1 MRLLLGRIT
10 AKNKYDAIVVGS
22 GPNGLA
28 ASIAIAQTG
37 RTVLL
42 IEQKETMGGGVRT
55 AELTLPGFLHDVCSA
70 IHPMAAASPF
80 FLTLD
85 LAKHGLEWVYPPAS
99 VAHPLDDGTAI
110 LLERSVEAT
119 ADNLGVDKVA
129 YQKLMLPLINDW
141 DKLAS
146 DLLGPL
152 RLPHH
157 PLALLRLGKCAMR
170 SVRGL
175 AESSFRGGRARA
187 LFAGLGAHSI
197 LPLEQSSS
205 AAVGLVLGILGHTV
219 GWPVAKGGSQ
229 KIADA
234 LAEHLL
240 SQGGEIVSGLR
251 VESLDDLPQTR
262 VVLMDLTP
270 RQLLRV
276 AGNSLPSRYRQ
287 MLEDHPYGPGVFKM
301 DWALDGPIPWKATE
315 CARAATVHV
324 GGTLEEIAASE
335 SAVWKGKHPERP
347 FVLLAQQS
355 LFDPTR
361 APKGKHTAWGYCHVP
376 NGSKFDMTER
386 IESHIERFAP
396 GFRGLVIA
404 RKVMSPAN
412 LEEYNP
418 NYFGGDIAGGV
429 QSFWMVFA
437 RPALRRKEYSTPVKG
452 LYVCSSSTP
461 PGAGVHGMC
470 GYHAARRALH
480 EMF

>member
-1 MRLLLGRIT
+1 MHLGKIP

-28 ASIAIAQTG
+28 ASITIAQAG
-37 RTVLL
+37 RSVLL
-42 IEQKETMGGGVRT
+42 IEQKETIGGGTRT
-55 AELTLPGFLHDVCSA
+55 AELTLPGFLHDICSA
-70 IHPMAAASPF
+70 IHPMGAASPF
-80 FLTLD
+80 FRMLD
-85 LAKHGLEWVYPPAS
+85 LPKYGLDWVYPPAS
-99 VAHPLDDGTAI
+99 VAHPLDDGTAV

-119 ADNLGVDKVA
+119 AENLGVDKAA
-129 YQKLMLPLINDW
+129 YHKLMLPLIDDW
-141 DKLAS
+141 DELAS

-157 PLALLRLGKCAMR
+157 PLALLRFGKCAMR

-175 AESSFRGGRARA
+175 AESSFRGKRARA

-234 LAEHLL
+234 LADCLL
-240 SQGGEIVSGLR
+240 SQGGEIVTGAR
-251 VESLDDLPQTR
+251 IESLSDLPQAR
-262 VVLMDLTP
+262 AMLMDLTP
-270 RQLLRV
+270 HQLLRV

-301 DWALDGPIPWKATE
+301 DWALDSPIPWKAAE

-324 GGTLEEIAASE
+324 GGTLEEIATSE
-335 SAVWKGKHPERP
+335 STVWKGKEPERP
-347 FVLLAQQS
+347 FVILAQQS

-361 APKGKHTAWGYCHVP
+361 APAGKHTVWGYCHVP
-376 NGSKFDMTER
+376 NSSKFDMTER
-386 IESHIERFAP
+386 IESRIERFAP
-396 GFRGLVIA
+396 GFRKLVLD
-404 RKVMSPAN
+404 RKVMSPA
-412 LEEYNP
+412 EIEDYNP

-429 QSFWMVFA
+429 QSFWRIFA

>member
-1 MRLLLGRIT
+1 
-10 AKNKYDAIVVGS
+10 
-22 GPNGLA
+22 
-28 ASIAIAQTG
+28 
-37 RTVLL
+37 
-42 IEQKETMGGGVRT
+42 
-55 AELTLPGFLHDVCSA
+55 
-70 IHPMAAASPF
+70 
-80 FLTLD
+80 
-85 LAKHGLEWVYPPAS
+85 
-99 VAHPLDDGTAI
+99 
-110 LLERSVEAT
+110 
-119 ADNLGVDKVA
+119 
-129 YQKLMLPLINDW
+129 
-141 DKLAS
+141 
-146 DLLGPL
+146 
-152 RLPHH
+152 
-157 PLALLRLGKCAMR
+157 MR

-287 MLEDHPYGPGVFKM
+287 MLEDHPYGPAVFKM

>member
-1 MRLLLGRIT
+1 MHLGKIP

-28 ASIAIAQTG
+28 ASITIAQTG

-42 IEQKETMGGGVRT
+42 IEQKETIGGGART
-55 AELTLPGFLHDVCSA
+55 AELTLPGFLHDICSA
-70 IHPMAAASPF
+70 IHPMAAGSPF

-99 VAHPLDDGTAI
+99 VAHPLDDGTAV

-119 ADNLGVDKVA
+119 AENLGIDAAA
-129 YQKLMLPLINDW
+129 YRKLMWPLVSDW

-157 PLALLRLGKCAMR
+157 PLALLRFGKCAMR
-170 SVRGL
+170 SVQGL
-175 AESSFRGGRARA
+175 AESSFRGKRAKA

-205 AAVGLVLGILGHTV
+205 AAVGLVLGILGHIV

-234 LAEHLL
+234 LAEYLL

-270 RQLLRV
+270 RQVLRV

-287 MLEDHPYGPGVFKM
+287 ILEDHPYGPGVFKM

-355 LFDPTR
+355 LFDLTR

-386 IESHIERFAP
+386 IEAQIELFAP
-396 GFRGLVIA
+396 GFRDRVLA
-404 RKVMSPAN
+404 RKVMSPTE
-412 LEEYNP
+412 LEDYNP
-418 NYFGGDIAGGV
+418 NYSGGDIAGGV
-429 QSFWMVFA
+429 QSFWRIFA

-470 GYHAARRALH
+470 GYHAARRALQ